1 VNPLKILYD
10 HQVFAAQKYGGVSR
24 LFYELLQN
32 LGQKKEIRIYLF
44 HGLYINRFPVKN
56 IKSKTGFYFGHK
68 IVSLPHIPVLLKPIN
83 KILFNVL
90 AGKPV
95 DIYHP
100 TGYSSIVSNWKKSPV
115 VLTVYDM
122 IPELFPR
129 DFPDIKSRLKNKQK
143 SIERADK
150 IITISETT
158 KQDLLHFYKVD
169 ETKVSVVYPGVP
181 VEPTGVTGKQFD
193 LYKHEK
199 PYLLYVGTRK
209 QGYKNFDNLLLAYAI
224 SKKIH
229 DEFDLICFGGPAF
242 SGGEHELLSLFECL
256 DNVYH
261 FPGND
266 RDLAQLY
273 TGAAA
278 FIYPSL
284 HEGFGLP
291 PLEAM
296 AYGCP
301 VIASHVPVMREVLGD
316 AAAYF
321 EPRMPESIVS
331 ALETILFDETLR
343 LDLIEKGKKQVRKYS
358 WSKMAEEVLAV
369 YKSLREFSLPGI

>member
-1 VNPLKILYD
+1 MNPLKILYD
-10 HQVFAAQKYGGVSR
+10 HQAFAAQKYGGVSR
-24 LFYELLQN
+24 LFYELIKHLA
-32 LGQKKEIRIYLF
+32 GRKEIELYLF
-44 HGLYINRFPVKN
+44 HGLYINRFPVRDFKQ
-56 IKSKTGFYFGHK
+56 GAAFYFGHQ
-68 IVSLPHIPVLLKPIN
+68 IVSLPHISVLLKPIN
-83 KILFNVL
+83 QVLFKTL

-100 TGYSSIVSNWKKSPV
+100 TGYSSTVSNWQKSPV

-122 IPELFPR
+122 IAELFPK
-129 DFPDIKSRLKNKQK
+129 DFPDSESRRENKQK
-143 SIERADK
+143 CIERADK

-158 KQDLLHFYKVD
+158 KLDLLHFYKVD
-169 ETKVSVVYPGVP
+169 EAKISVIYPGAP
-181 VEPTGVTGKQFD
+181 AEIVEKKQND
-193 LYKHEK
+193 SYKHEK
-199 PYLLYVGTRK
+199 PYILYVGTRK

-242 SGGEHELLSLFECL
+242 SRAEQELIGLLNCL
-256 DNVYH
+256 DNVFH
-261 FPGND
+261 VRGND
-266 RDLAQLY
+266 RELAKLY

-278 FIYPSL
+278 FVYPSL

-301 VIASHVPVMREVLGD
+301 VIAGRVAVTREVLGD

-321 EPRMPESIVS
+321 EPRAPESIVS
-331 ALETILFDETLR
+331 ALESVLFDSTFSLELKER
-343 LDLIEKGKKQVRKYS
+343 GKNQVKKYS
-358 WSKMAEEVLAV
+358 WAKMADEIFEV
-369 YKSLREFSLPGI
+369 YKNCTVTQ